1 MNTHIFQIL
10 FYGLLICFIS
20 ACNKTPHTDTEHHHS
35 AATEGI
41 QLNNGQKWKVN
52 DEMKP
57 NIESGRA
64 FLIDYE
70 QSKSISFNDLAVQ
83 LSEANTAL
91 ISSCTMSG
99 ASHDELHKWLHPHM
113 ELTAQLKEAQSEE
126 EAEIVIE
133 KLLQSYE
140 KYGEYFE

>member
-1 MNTHIFQIL
+1 MNTRIVSIL
-10 FYGLLICFIS
+10 FYSLFLCSIS
-20 ACNKTPHTDTEHHHS
+20 ACNKTPHTDAEHHQS
-35 AATEGI
+35 AATAGI

-83 LSEANTAL
+83 LSEANTSL

-113 ELTAQLKEAQSEE
+113 ELTAQLKEAQSED
-126 EAEIVIE
+126 EAAVIIE
-133 KLLQSYE
+133 KLIHSFD